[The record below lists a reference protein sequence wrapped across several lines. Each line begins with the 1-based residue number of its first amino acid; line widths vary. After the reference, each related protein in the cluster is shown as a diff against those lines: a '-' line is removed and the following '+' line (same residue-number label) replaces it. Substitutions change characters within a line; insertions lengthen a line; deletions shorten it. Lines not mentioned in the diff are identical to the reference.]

1 VKDKIEKVFKEKLQP
16 LKDSNF
22 LIAVSGGVDSM
33 VLASLFKKNNL
44 KFSIA
49 HCNFKLRSNE
59 SDEDELFVSNWSKE
73 NNQMYFST
81 TFNTIEFCK
90 NNKVGVQE
98 GTRNLRYKWFHD
110 LKEIYGFNFIVTAHN
125 LNDQIETYL
134 INSMRGTGLS
144 GLVGIPE
151 KTDNLYRPLL
161 EISKNE
167 ISEYAINNYIKFR
180 EDSSNLSNDYLRN
193 TIRNSIIP
201 KFEEF
206 DDNVMLKFK
215 TTINNLN
222 STKIFADIIICDIK
236 DKVFSKEGVNTRIKI
251 SDLSNLNPLD
261 FYIHSLFSE
270 FGFDYKEVIKLFS
283 SDSGKY
289 IESAKYKLT
298 KNKDDLI
305 ISKND

>member
-1 VKDKIEKVFKEKLQP
+1 MKDKIEKVFKEKLQP

-33 VLASLFKKNNL
+33 VLASLLNKNNL
-44 KFSIA
+44 KFSVA
-49 HCNFKLRSNE
+49 HCNFKLRSDE

-73 NNQMYFST
+73 NNHKYFSAI
-81 TFNTIEFCK
+81 FNTVDFCK
-90 NNKVGVQE
+90 KNKVGIQE
-98 GTRNLRYKWFHD
+98 GARNLRYKWFHD
-110 LKEIYGFNFIVTAHN
+110 LKEIYGFDFIVTAHN

-151 KTDNLYRPLL
+151 KTDNLFRPLL
-161 EISKNE
+161 DISKNE
-167 ISEYAINNYIKFR
+167 ISEYSMINNIEFR
-180 EDSSNLSNDYLRN
+180 EDSSNSSNDYLRN

-215 TTINNLN
+215 TTMNNLN
-222 STKIFADIIICDIK
+222 STKIFADVLISDFK
-236 DKVFSKEGVNTRIKI
+236 DKVFLKEEINERIKI
-251 SDLSNLNPLD
+251 SDLSNLKPLD
-261 FYIHSLFSE
+261 FYVHSLFSE
-270 FGFDYKEVIKLFS
+270 YGFDYKEVIKLFN

-289 IESAKYKLT
+289 IESSKYRLT
-298 KNKDDLI
+298 KNKNDLI

>member
-1 VKDKIEKVFKEKLQP
+1 MKHKIEKFFKEKLQA

-44 KFSIA
+44 KFSVA
-49 HCNFKLRSNE
+49 HCNFKLRSDE
-59 SDEDELFVSNWSKE
+59 SDADELFVSNWCKE
-73 NNQMYFST
+73 NNQKYFST
-81 TFNTIEFCK
+81 SFNTVEFCK
-90 NNKVGVQE
+90 NNKVGTQE
-98 GTRNLRYKWFHD
+98 GARNLRYKWFHD
-110 LKEIYGFNFIVTAHN
+110 LKEIYGFDFIVTAHN

-151 KTDNLYRPLL
+151 KTDKLYRPLL
-161 EISKNE
+161 DISKNE
-167 ISEYAINNYIKFR
+167 ISEYAVNNNIEFR
-180 EDSSNLSNDYLRN
+180 EDSSNSSNDYFRN

-222 STKIFADIIICDIK
+222 STKIFADIIISDIK
-236 DKVFSKEGVNTRIKI
+236 DKVFLKEEVNKKIKI
-251 SDLSNLNPLD
+251 SDLSKLNPLD

-270 FGFDYKEVIKLFS
+270 YGFDYKEVIKLFT

-298 KNKDDLI
+298 KNKNDLI

>member
-1 VKDKIEKVFKEKLQP
+1 VKDKIEKVFKEKLKP

-22 LIAVSGGVDSM
+22 LIAVSGGLDSM

-44 KFSIA
+44 KFSVA
-49 HCNFKLRSNE
+49 HCNFKLRSDE
-59 SDEDELFVSNWSKE
+59 SDEDDLFVSNWSKE
-73 NNQMYFST
+73 NNQKYFSAI
-81 TFNTIEFCK
+81 FNTVDFCK
-90 NNKVGVQE
+90 NNKVGIQE
-98 GTRNLRYKWFHD
+98 GARNLRYKWFHD
-110 LKEIYGFNFIVTAHN
+110 LKEIYVFDFIVTAHN

-151 KTDNLYRPLL
+151 KTDKLYRPLL
-161 EISKNE
+161 DIPKKE
-167 ISEYAINNYIKFR
+167 ISEYAINNNIEFR
-180 EDSSNLSNDYLRN
+180 EDSSNSSNDYLRN

-222 STKIFADIIICDIK
+222 STKIFADIIISDIK
-236 DKVFSKEGVNTRIKI
+236 DKVFSNEEVNRRVKI
-251 SDLSNLNPLD
+251 SDLSNLEPLD
-261 FYIHSLFSE
+261 FYVHSLFSE
-270 FGFDYKEVIKLFS
+270 FGFDYKEVIKLFT

-298 KNKDDLI
+298 KNKNDLL

>member
-1 VKDKIEKVFKEKLQP
+1 MKDKIEKVFKEKLQP

-44 KFSIA
+44 KFSVC
-49 HCNFKLRSNE
+49 HCNFKLRSDE

-73 NNQMYFST
+73 NNQKYFSAI
-81 TFNTIEFCK
+81 FNTVDFCK
-90 NNKVGVQE
+90 RNKVGIQE
-98 GTRNLRYKWFHD
+98 GARNLRYKWFHD
-110 LKEIYGFNFIVTAHN
+110 LKEIYGFDFIVTAHI

-151 KTDNLYRPLL
+151 KTDKLYRPLL
-161 EISKNE
+161 DISKNE
-167 ISEYAINNYIKFR
+167 IIEYAINNNIEFR
-180 EDSSNLSNDYLRN
+180 EDSSNSSNDYLRN

-206 DDNVMLKFK
+206 DDNVMLKFR

-222 STKIFADIIICDIK
+222 STKIFVDIIISDIK
-236 DKVFSKEGVNTRIKI
+236 EKIFLKEGTNERIKI

-261 FYIHSLFSE
+261 FYVHSFFSE
-270 FGFDYKEVIKLFS
+270 YGFDYKEVIKLFT

-289 IESAKYKLT
+289 INSTKYKLT
-298 KNKDDLI
+298 KNKNDLI
-305 ISKND
+305 ITKND

>member
-1 VKDKIEKVFKEKLQP
+1 MKDKIEKVFKEKLQP

>member
-1 VKDKIEKVFKEKLQP
+1 MKHKIEKVFKEKLQP
-16 LKDSNF
+16 FKDSNF

-33 VLASLFKKNNL
+33 VLASLFKTHNL
-44 KFSIA
+44 KFSVA
-49 HCNFKLRSNE
+49 HCNFKLRADE
-59 SDEDELFVSNWSKE
+59 SDADELFVANWSKE
-73 NNQMYFST
+73 NNQKYFNAS
-81 TFNTIEFCK
+81 FNTNEYCN
-90 NNKVGVQE
+90 NNKVGTQE

-110 LKEIYGFNFIVTAHN
+110 LKEIYGFDFIVTAHN

-151 KTDNLYRPLL
+151 KTDKLYRPLL
-161 EISKNE
+161 DISKNE
-167 ISEYAINNYIKFR
+167 ISEYAINNNIEFR
-180 EDSSNLSNDYLRN
+180 EDSSNSSNDYLRN

-206 DDNVMLKFK
+206 DDNVMLKFR

-222 STKIFADIIICDIK
+222 STKIFADIIISDIK
-236 DKVFSKEGVNTRIKI
+236 EKVFLKEGTNERIKI

-261 FYIHSLFSE
+261 FYVHSFFSE
-270 FGFDYKEVIKLFS
+270 YGFDYKEVIKLFT

-289 IESAKYKLT
+289 IDSTKYKLT
-298 KNKDDLI
+298 KNKNDLI
-305 ISKND
+305 ITKND

>member
-1 VKDKIEKVFKEKLQP
+1 MKHKIEKVFKEKLQS

-44 KFSIA
+44 KFSVA
-49 HCNFKLRSNE
+49 HCNFKLRSDE
-59 SDEDELFVSNWSKE
+59 SEEDDLFVSNWSKE
-73 NNQMYFST
+73 NNQKYFSAI
-81 TFNTIEFCK
+81 FNTVDFCK
-90 NNKVGVQE
+90 NNKVGIQE
-98 GTRNLRYKWFHD
+98 GARNLRYKWFYD
-110 LKEIYGFNFIVTAHN
+110 LKEIYGFDFIVTAHN

-151 KTDNLYRPLL
+151 KTDKLYRPLL
-161 EISKNE
+161 DISKNE
-167 ISEYAINNYIKFR
+167 ISEYAINNNIEFR
-180 EDSSNLSNDYLRN
+180 EDSSNSSNDYLRN

-206 DDNVMLKFK
+206 DDNVMLKFR
-215 TTINNLN
+215 TTINNLH
-222 STKIFADIIICDIK
+222 STKIFADNIISDIK
-236 DKVFSKEGVNTRIKI
+236 DKVFLKEGINERVKI

-261 FYIHSLFSE
+261 FYVHSFFSE
-270 FGFDYKEVIKLFS
+270 YGFDYKEVIKLLT

-289 IESAKYKLT
+289 IDSTKYKLT
-298 KNKDDLI
+298 KNKNDLI
-305 ISKND
+305 ITKND

>member
-1 VKDKIEKVFKEKLQP
+1 MKHKIEKVFREKLQP

-44 KFSIA
+44 KFSVA
-49 HCNFKLRSNE
+49 HCNFKLRADE
-59 SDEDELFVSNWSKE
+59 SDVDELFVANWSKE
-73 NNQMYFST
+73 NNQKYFSAI
-81 TFNTIEFCK
+81 FNTVDFCK
-90 NNKVGVQE
+90 NNKVGTQE
-98 GTRNLRYKWFHD
+98 GARNLRYKWFYD
-110 LKEIYGFNFIVTAHN
+110 LKEIYGFDFIVTAHN

-144 GLVGIPE
+144 GIVGIPE
-151 KTDNLYRPLL
+151 KTDKLYRPLL
-161 EISKNE
+161 DISKNE
-167 ISEYAINNYIKFR
+167 ISEYAINNNIEFR
-180 EDSSNLSNDYLRN
+180 EDSSNSTNDYLRN

-222 STKIFADIIICDIK
+222 STKIFADNIISDIK
-236 DKVFSKEGVNTRIKI
+236 DKVFLKEGIKQRIKI

-261 FYIHSLFSE
+261 FYVHNLFSE
-270 FGFDYKEVIKLFS
+270 YGFDHKEVIKLFN

-289 IESAKYKLT
+289 IDSTNFKLT
-298 KNKDDLI
+298 KNKNDLI
-305 ISKND
+305 ITKK

>member
-1 VKDKIEKVFKEKLQP
+1 VKYKIEKVFKEKLQL

-33 VLASLFKKNNL
+33 VLASLFKTHNL
-44 KFSIA
+44 KFSVA
-49 HCNFKLRSNE
+49 HCNFKLRSDE
-59 SDEDELFVSNWSKE
+59 SDADELFVANWAKE
-73 NNQMYFST
+73 NNQKY
-81 TFNTIEFCK
+81 FNTSFNTVEYCK
-90 NNKVGVQE
+90 NNKVGTQE
-98 GTRNLRYKWFHD
+98 GARNLRYKWFHD
-110 LKEIYGFNFIVTAHN
+110 LKEIYGFDFIVTAHN

-151 KTDNLYRPLL
+151 KTDKLYRPLL
-161 EISKNE
+161 DISKNE
-167 ISEYAINNYIKFR
+167 ISEYAINNNIEFR
-180 EDSSNLSNDYLRN
+180 EDSSNSSNDYLRN

-206 DDNVMLKFK
+206 DDNVMLKFR

-222 STKIFADIIICDIK
+222 STKIFADIIISDIK
-236 DKVFSKEGVNTRIKI
+236 ESFFLKEGINERIKI

-261 FYIHSLFSE
+261 FYVHSLFSE
-270 FGFDYKEVIKLFS
+270 YGFDYKEVIKLFT

-289 IESAKYKLT
+289 IDSTKYKLT
-298 KNKDDLI
+298 KNKNDLI
-305 ISKND
+305 ITKND

>member
-1 VKDKIEKVFKEKLQP
+1 MKHKIEKVFSEKLQP

-44 KFSIA
+44 KFSVA
-49 HCNFKLRSNE
+49 HCNFKLRADE
-59 SDEDELFVSNWSKE
+59 SDVDELFVANWSKE
-73 NNQMYFST
+73 NNQKYFSAI
-81 TFNTIEFCK
+81 FNTVDFCK
-90 NNKVGVQE
+90 NNKVGTQE
-98 GTRNLRYKWFHD
+98 GARNLRYKWFYD
-110 LKEIYGFNFIVTAHN
+110 LKEIYGFDFIVTAHN

-144 GLVGIPE
+144 GIVGIPE
-151 KTDNLYRPLL
+151 KTDKLYRPLL
-161 EISKNE
+161 DISKNE
-167 ISEYAINNYIKFR
+167 ISEYAINNNIEFR
-180 EDSSNLSNDYLRN
+180 EDSSNSTNDYLRN

-222 STKIFADIIICDIK
+222 STKIFADNIISDIK
-236 DKVFSKEGVNTRIKI
+236 DKVFLKEGIKQRIKI

-261 FYIHSLFSE
+261 FYVHNLFSE
-270 FGFDYKEVIKLFS
+270 YGFHHKEVIKLFN

-289 IESAKYKLT
+289 IDSTNFKLT
-298 KNKDDLI
+298 KNKNDLI
-305 ISKND
+305 ITKK

>member
-1 VKDKIEKVFKEKLQP
+1 VKHKIEKVFKVRLQP
-16 LKDSNF
+16 FKDSNF

-33 VLASLFKKNNL
+33 VLVSLFKTHNL
-44 KFSIA
+44 KFSVA
-49 HCNFKLRSNE
+49 HCNFKLRADE
-59 SDEDELFVSNWSKE
+59 SDADELFVANWSKK
-73 NNQMYFST
+73 NNQNYFNAS
-81 TFNTIEFCK
+81 FNTVEYCK
-90 NNKVGVQE
+90 NTKVGTQE
-98 GTRNLRYKWFHD
+98 GARNLRYKWFHD
-110 LKEIYGFNFIVTAHN
+110 LKEIYGFDFIVTAHN

-151 KTDNLYRPLL
+151 KTDKLYRPLL
-161 EISKNE
+161 DISKNE
-167 ISEYAINNYIKFR
+167 ISEYAINKNIEFR

-206 DDNVMLKFK
+206 DDNVMLKFR

-222 STKIFADIIICDIK
+222 STKIFADIIISDIK
-236 DKVFSKEGVNTRIKI
+236 DKVFLKDGINERIKI

-261 FYIHSLFSE
+261 FYVHSFFSE
-270 FGFDYKEVIKLFS
+270 YGFDYKEVIKLFT

-289 IESAKYKLT
+289 IDSTKYKLT
-298 KNKDDLI
+298 KNKNDLI
-305 ISKND
+305 ITKND

>member
-1 VKDKIEKVFKEKLQP
+1 MKDKIEKVFKEKLKP

-22 LIAVSGGVDSM
+22 LIAVSGGLDSM

-44 KFSIA
+44 KFSVA
-49 HCNFKLRSNE
+49 HCNFKLRADE
-59 SDEDELFVSNWSKE
+59 SDVDELFVANWSKE
-73 NNQMYFST
+73 NNQKYFSAI
-81 TFNTIEFCK
+81 FNTVDFCK
-90 NNKVGVQE
+90 NNKVGTQE
-98 GTRNLRYKWFHD
+98 GARNLRYKWFHD
-110 LKEIYGFNFIVTAHN
+110 LKEIYGFDFIVTAHN

-151 KTDNLYRPLL
+151 KTDKLYRPLL
-161 EISKNE
+161 DIPKKE
-167 ISEYAINNYIKFR
+167 ISEYAINNNIEFR
-180 EDSSNLSNDYLRN
+180 EDSSNSSNDYLRN

-222 STKIFADIIICDIK
+222 STKIFADIIISDIK
-236 DKVFSKEGVNTRIKI
+236 DKVFSNEEVNRRVKI
-251 SDLSNLNPLD
+251 SDLSNLEPLD
-261 FYIHSLFSE
+261 FYVHSLFSE
-270 FGFDYKEVIKLFS
+270 FGFDYKEVIKLFT

-298 KNKDDLI
+298 KNKNDLL

>member
-22 LIAVSGGVDSM
+22 LIAVSGGLDSM
-33 VLASLFKKNNL
+33 VLVSLFKKNNL
-44 KFSIA
+44 KFSVA
-49 HCNFKLRSNE
+49 HCNFKLRSDE
-59 SDEDELFVSNWSKE
+59 SEEDNLFVSNWSKE
-73 NNQMYFST
+73 NNQKYFSAI
-81 TFNTIEFCK
+81 FNTVDFCK
-90 NNKVGVQE
+90 NNKVGIQE
-98 GTRNLRYKWFHD
+98 GARNLRYKWFHD
-110 LKEIYGFNFIVTAHN
+110 LKEIYGFDFIVTAHN

-151 KTDNLYRPLL
+151 KTDKLYRPLL
-161 EISKNE
+161 DISKKE
-167 ISEYAINNYIKFR
+167 ISEYAINNNIEFR
-180 EDSSNLSNDYLRN
+180 EDSSNSSNDYLRN

-222 STKIFADIIICDIK
+222 STKIFADIIISDIK
-236 DKVFSKEGVNTRIKI
+236 DKVFLKEGINERVKI

-261 FYIHSLFSE
+261 FYVHSFFSE
-270 FGFDYKEVIKLFS
+270 YGFDYKEVIKLFT

-289 IESAKYKLT
+289 IDSTKYKLT
-298 KNKDDLI
+298 KNKNDLL

>member
-1 VKDKIEKVFKEKLQP
+1 VKHKIEKVFREKLQP

-44 KFSIA
+44 KFSVA
-49 HCNFKLRSNE
+49 HCNFKLRADE
-59 SDEDELFVSNWSKE
+59 SDVDELFVANWSKE
-73 NNQMYFST
+73 NNQKYFSAI
-81 TFNTIEFCK
+81 FNTVDFCK
-90 NNKVGVQE
+90 NNKVGTQE
-98 GTRNLRYKWFHD
+98 GARNLRYKWFYD
-110 LKEIYGFNFIVTAHN
+110 LKEIYGFDFIVTAHN

-144 GLVGIPE
+144 GIVGIPE
-151 KTDNLYRPLL
+151 KTDKLYRPLL
-161 EISKNE
+161 DISKNE
-167 ISEYAINNYIKFR
+167 ISEYAINNNIEFR
-180 EDSSNLSNDYLRN
+180 EDSSNSTNDYLRN

-222 STKIFADIIICDIK
+222 STKIFADNIISDIK
-236 DKVFSKEGVNTRIKI
+236 DKVFLKEGIKQRIKI

-261 FYIHSLFSE
+261 FYVHNLFSE
-270 FGFDYKEVIKLFS
+270 YGFDHKEVIKLFN

-289 IESAKYKLT
+289 IDSTNFKLT
-298 KNKDDLI
+298 KNKNDLI
-305 ISKND
+305 ITKK